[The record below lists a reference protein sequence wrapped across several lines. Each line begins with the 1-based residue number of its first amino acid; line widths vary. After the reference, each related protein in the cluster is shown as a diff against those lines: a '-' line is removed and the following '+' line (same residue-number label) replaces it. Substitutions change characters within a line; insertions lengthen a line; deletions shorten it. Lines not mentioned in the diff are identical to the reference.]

1 MHWEIYVRKAAR
13 MDQNGHDV
21 ERRLV
26 DLETAL
32 AHHIKVNDELSDIVA
47 DQSKRIEALERRVGM
62 LLQREADRESEG
74 IEYLADQRPPHW

>member
-1 MHWEIYVRKAAR
+1 

-32 AHHIKVNDELSDIVA
+32 AHHIKVNDELSDIV
-47 DQSKRIEALERRVGM
+47 DQSKLIEALERRVGM
-62 LLQREADRESEG
+62 LMQREAERESEG
-74 IEYLADQRPPHW
+74 IEYVADQRPPHW

>member
-1 MHWEIYVRKAAR
+1 

-47 DQSKRIEALERRVGM
+47 DKPDCVDAAVHAALAA
-62 LLQREADRESEG
+62 L
-74 IEYLADQRPPHW
+74 

>member
-1 MHWEIYVRKAAR
+1 

-21 ERRLV
+21 DRRLV
-26 DLETAL
+26 DLETAM

-62 LLQREADRESEG
+62 LMQREAERASEG
-74 IEYLADQRPPHW
+74 IEYVADQRPPHW